1 MFNSLIDHPKQY
13 FMCDGMGGRFS
24 CMHGG
29 GGWGGGGRPRKDRPR
44 VNICKEPPHPVT
56 VFSLMFMLHRNG
68 VWMPKAQPE
77 HASQKEVLA
86 AFKQEVLGP
95 RELTEDREVWPLVE
109 SLGVNREQA
118 DRAARERFPGYAF
131 YWNYDVDT
139 FNKFDKSFV
148 PERRF
153 CVEPALA
160 LAVMARV
167 NAGFY
172 HSERS
177 PDYSIGHL
185 CDSGAAFSDPRL
197 AGEPMYPLWKKMNN
211 LGQ

>member
-1 MFNSLIDHPKQY
+1 MLNLIINPSKHY
-13 FMCDGMGGRFS
+13 GMGIGMAGPFL
-24 CMHGG
+24 CMPCYGG
-29 GGWGGGGRPRKDRPR
+29 GGNGGRPRKYRPH

-68 VWMPKAQPE
+68 VWTPGTQPE

-86 AFKQEVLGP
+86 AFKAEVLEP

-109 SLGVNREQA
+109 PLGVNREQA
-118 DRAARERFPGYAF
+118 DRAAREQFSGYAF
-131 YWNYDVDT
+131 YWAYNVRT
-139 FNKFDKSFV
+139 FNEFDKSFV

-160 LAVMARV
+160 LAIMARV
-167 NAGFY
+167 SAGFY

-177 PDYSIGHL
+177 PDYGIGHL

-197 AGEPMYPLWKKMNN
+197 SGEPMYPLWKKMNN